1 MAPIEPEI
9 LAGLYREHA
18 PALRLYARQWS
29 SSAEDIVQEAFVKLV
44 QQSPL
49 PEQVLPWLYSAVRNA
64 GLAMNRAAVRRRQRE
79 ERAGMPE
86 AWFSEVD
93 DALDAQDATRYLAEL
108 PLEER
113 EVIIA
118 RIWGGLTFAE
128 IAELVN
134 CSLPTA
140 HRRFQ
145 AGLMQLRERL
155 RWTPTPSR
163 RTTV

>member
-1 MAPIEPEI
+1 
-9 LAGLYREHA
+9 
-18 PALRLYARQWS
+18 
-29 SSAEDIVQEAFVKLV
+29 
-44 QQSPL
+44 
-49 PEQVLPWLYSAVRNA
+49 
-64 GLAMNRAAVRRRQRE
+64 
-79 ERAGMPE
+79 
-86 AWFSEVD
+86 
-93 DALDAQDATRYLAEL
+93 L